1 MVPSAHEECEDV
13 SEITTQTKYLVGIL
27 KDHLLCSLPRL
38 ESEAKRRPSLKIFL
52 SVRDDLTKSEHE
64 GSASVSGAINLLST
78 LQCQH
83 IVARNLAE
91 ELNLDISDRKFTFC
105 PF

>member
-1 MVPSAHEECEDV
+1 MN
-13 SEITTQTKYLVGIL
+13 
-27 KDHLLCSLPRL
+27 
-38 ESEAKRRPSLKIFL
+38 
-52 SVRDDLTKSEHE
+52 DLTKSEHE

-91 ELNLDISDRKFTFC
+91 VKTEFENKFLIEN
-105 PF
+105 

>member
-1 MVPSAHEECEDV
+1 M
-13 SEITTQTKYLVGIL
+13 
-27 KDHLLCSLPRL
+27 L
-38 ESEAKRRPSLKIFL
+38 ESEAKRNPSMKIFVT
-52 SVRDDLTKSEHE
+52 VREDLTKSEHE

-91 ELNLDISDRKFTFC
+91 VKTEFENKFLIEN
-105 PF
+105 